1 MAEKISKGSI
11 DGDRRIMAKSRLC
24 VKILGVEPFEDG
36 TPKVFDRAGYNDR
49 QWHSLYV
56 YCWSHKEDFDFE
68 YKRGAVENPRPVT
81 EAQMAKMGIELEN
94 DDNIVMKHKVYT
106 EDELKHGTR
115 INVLRKICV
124 AKGLPDEGD
133 KRDMIDAILEVQKL
147 QED

>member
-24 VKILGVEPFEDG
+24 VRILGVEPFEDG
-36 TPKVFDRAGYNDR
+36 TPKVFDRSGYNDR

-68 YKRGAVENPRPVT
+68 YKRGASENPRPVT
-81 EAQMAKMGIELEN
+81 EAQMAKMGIELE
-94 DDNIVMKHKVYT
+94 DDEKILMKHKVYT
-106 EDELKHGTR
+106 EDELKATR
-115 INVLRKICV
+115 IKPLREICI
-124 AKGLPDEGD
+124 AKDIPDDGD
-133 KRDMIDAILEVQKL
+133 KRDMIAAILEVQNL